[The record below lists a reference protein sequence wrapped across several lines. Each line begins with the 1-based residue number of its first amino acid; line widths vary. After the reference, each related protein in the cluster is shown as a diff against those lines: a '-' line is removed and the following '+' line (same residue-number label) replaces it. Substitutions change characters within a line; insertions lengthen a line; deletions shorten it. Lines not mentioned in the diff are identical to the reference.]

1 MYIWSLNYLVELFML
16 YSDYTMTTLADY
28 NRDRKGKNKKV
39 WQKKRIEKERERK
52 RVELLDVYANRDREE
67 IRNKV

>member
-1 MYIWSLNYLVELFML
+1 MSIWSLNHLVELFML